1 MRVVTQL
8 RPLLWQQARTGL
20 PLGGESRTISGA
32 RARAKIQTTQVITR
46 IRGKHRLFTSQPSR
60 RARKF
65 IPRNLRNADGFANRK
80 EERLTLPNFSFSKI
94 KIGAGATT
102 ATGVH
107 DLIWRYNIRYA
118 AETSVVLWTP

>member
-32 RARAKIQTTQVITR
+32 RARAKIQTNQVITR

-65 IPRNLRNADGFANRK
+65 IPRNLRNGDGFANRTEASRS
-80 EERLTLPNFSFSKI
+80 EERRVGKECVSTCSSRGSRDP
-94 KIGAGATT
+94 
-102 ATGVH
+102 
-107 DLIWRYNIRYA
+107 
-118 AETSVVLWTP
+118 

>member
-32 RARAKIQTTQVITR
+32 RARAKIQTNQVITR

-60 RARKF
+60 RDRKF
-65 IPRNLRNADGFANRK
+65 IPRNLRNGDEFANRP
-80 EERLTLPNFSFSKI
+80 EASLSLPTFSFRMNKI
-94 KIGAGATT
+94 AAGATVP
-102 ATGVH
+102 TGVPY
-107 DLIWRYNIRYA
+107 LLWRYSIRYA
-118 AETSVVLWTP
+118 AEKGVCL